1 MQMAVGT
8 SVRYAGQ
15 MEPTRDEIVA
25 WLERAVAQTGDTPS
39 GLARRAGL
47 ATTTLTRFLNDAGS
61 PMLSLRSIA
70 KIAHVAGVPP
80 IGLSIEMAGA
90 QSELREPEAV
100 QYRSN
105 EPQSLVANAL
115 KALIGGRASASPWV
129 LKSRA
134 LDAIGYMPNDIL
146 IVDLNVAAA
155 PGDIV
160 CAQAYNWT
168 SGVAE
173 TMFRLFEAPYL
184 VGATA
189 DPTPNA
195 SARRPLLVDNDRVII
210 KGAVIA
216 ALRANP
222 ALLRR

>member
-25 WLERAVAQTGDTPS
+25 WLNRALEQTGDTPS

-47 ATTTLTRFLNDAGS
+47 ATTTLTRFLNDPGS

-70 KIAHVAGVPP
+70 KIAHVAGVSP
-80 IGLSIEMAGA
+80 IGLAAESPTA
-90 QSELREPEAV
+90 SELREPEAV

-105 EPQSLVANAL
+105 EPQSVVASAL
-115 KALIGGRASASPWV
+115 QVLTRGRPSASPWV

-134 LDAIGYMPNDIL
+134 LDAIGYLPNDIL
-146 IVDLNVAAA
+146 IVDLNLAAA
-155 PGDIV
+155 AGDIV
-160 CAQAYNWT
+160 CAQAYNWAN
-168 SGVAE
+168 GQAE

-189 DPTPNA
+189 DPGA
-195 SARRPLLVDNDRVII
+195 HAVRRPLLVDNDRVII
-210 KGAVIA
+210 KGVVVSL
-216 ALRANP
+216 LRAMP
-222 ALLRR
+222 AQLRSR

>member
-25 WLERAVAQTGDTPS
+25 WLNRALEQTGDTPS

-47 ATTTLTRFLNDAGS
+47 ATTTLTRFLNDPGS

-80 IGLSIEMAGA
+80 IGLAAESSAVG
-90 QSELREPEAV
+90 ELREPEAV

-105 EPQSLVANAL
+105 EPQSTVASAL
-115 KALIGGRASASPWV
+115 QALTRGRPSASPWV

-134 LDAIGYMPNDIL
+134 LDAIGYLPNDIL
-146 IVDLNVAAA
+146 IVDLNLPAAA
-155 PGDIV
+155 GDIV
-160 CAQAYNWT
+160 CAQAYNWAN
-168 SGVAE
+168 GQAE

-189 DPTPNA
+189 DPAVNA
-195 SARRPLLVDNDRVII
+195 TARRPLLVDNDRVII
-210 KGAVIA
+210 KGVVVSL
-216 ALRANP
+216 LRTSA
-222 ALLRR
+222 ALLRG